1 MDFIKTDINRSNYFS
16 KNMSSFSLWIKKTQ
30 PDGYSDMGICLL
42 DLGDMSLGVN
52 AYNLLLYV
60 CILGD

>member
-1 MDFIKTDINRSNYFS
+1 MDFIKTDINWSNYFS
-16 KNMSSFSLWIKKTQ
+16 KNMSSFSLWIKKIQ
-30 PDGYSDMGICLL
+30 LNGYSDMGICLL